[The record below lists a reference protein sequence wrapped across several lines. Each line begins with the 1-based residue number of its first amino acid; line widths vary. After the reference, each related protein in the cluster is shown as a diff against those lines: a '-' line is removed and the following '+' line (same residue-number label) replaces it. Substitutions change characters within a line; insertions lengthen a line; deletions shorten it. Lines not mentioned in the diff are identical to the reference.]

1 MKYEVLKIFTGVSR
15 GAHGHGSPTQNND
28 LVPRT
33 ISSYPYPYRN
43 VEDRIEAPPTIH
55 RNHTTTRHH
64 APKWRRV
71 KHHHQRATTSIPCC
85 PP

>member
-28 LVPRT
+28 LVPCT

-43 VEDRIEAPPTIH
+43 VEDRIEAPQPSTATI
-55 RNHTTTRHH
+55 
-64 APKWRRV
+64 PRRD
-71 KHHHQRATTSIPCC
+71 TM
-85 PP
+85 PPNGGE